1 MREKIKIKQAV
12 IVEGKYD
19 KIKLENIIAAN
30 IITTDGF
37 KIYNNAEK
45 RALIKS
51 LAQKTGII
59 IFTDSDAAGQRIRGF
74 IKSFAGS
81 ADIINIYAP
90 AVSGKE
96 KRKREP
102 SKENILG
109 VEGTD
114 NKIIRELFAKF
125 DAPDY
130 NSERK
135 ISKLDFYNDGLSGGP
150 DSAKKREYLCGKLNL
165 PQMSANALLEAVN
178 ILLDYREY
186 KKILDNSDNVGYNNL

>member
-1 MREKIKIKQAV
+1 MIEKIKIRQAV

-19 KIKLENIIAAN
+19 KIKLENIISAN

-51 LAQKTGII
+51 LAEKTGII
-59 IFTDSDAAGQRIRGF
+59 IFTDSDAAGSRLRGF
-74 IKSFAGS
+74 IKSFTAG
-81 ADIINIYAP
+81 ANIINIYAP
-90 AVSGKE
+90 AIPGKE
-96 KRKREP
+96 KRKRAP

-125 DAPDY
+125 DAPGC
-130 NSERK
+130 SGARK
-135 ISKLDFYNDGLSGGP
+135 ISKLDFYNDGLSGGA
-150 DSAKKREYLCGKLNL
+150 DSAKKREYLCGELNL
-165 PQMSANALLEAVN
+165 PGMSANALLEAVN
-178 ILLDYREY
+178 ILLDFEEY
-186 KKILDNSDNVGYNNL
+186 KKITGEFKK